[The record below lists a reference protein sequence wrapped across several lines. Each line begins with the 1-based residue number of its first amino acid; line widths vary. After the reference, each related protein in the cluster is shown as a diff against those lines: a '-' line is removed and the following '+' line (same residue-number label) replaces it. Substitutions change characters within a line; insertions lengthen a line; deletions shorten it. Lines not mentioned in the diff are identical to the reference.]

1 MAKQKLLLK
10 STRNY
15 QPCNE
20 VASQPDTET
29 AETST
34 VRNEIDG
41 GTSKAAKST
50 MNRSCTKSRLEQLMK
65 RQQTTD
71 AEMARVA
78 DVYTAKATD
87 ADTTSLLM
95 TAETSTSQLRSMATI
110 QKLLL
115 NATTKSQS

>member
-1 MAKQKLLLK
+1 MK
-10 STRNY
+10 SR
-15 QPCNE
+15 
-20 VASQPDTET
+20 SQPDTET